1 MKRLLCISK
10 PPKNFSMPMIDQR
23 IIVAIDTFDL
33 ETANTILDKLDPSL
47 CIIKIGSVVFNTLGK
62 SFLKDASSRGFK
74 IFLDLKLHDIP
85 NTVHETILGFHDLS
99 IDMLTVHLSGGEDM
113 LKKAML
119 AGKSINAKVI
129 GVSILTSL
137 KESDTLMLFNN
148 NLDTQIANLFKIA
161 VKTNLDGVVCSP
173 LELEMAN
180 TILDTNSIKITPGIR
195 DIKVADDQARTLS
208 AKEAIEKGA
217 TFIVIGRPITQAED
231 VSTALKTFTDSIHD

>member
-1 MKRLLCISK
+1 MTD
-10 PPKNFSMPMIDQR
+10 PR
-23 IIVAIDTFDL
+23 IIVAIDTYDL
-33 ETANTILDKLDPSL
+33 EEANAILDQLDPDL
-47 CIIKIGSVVFNTLGK
+47 CKIKIGSVVFNSLGK
-62 SFLKDASSRGFK
+62 SFLKEVSSRGFK

-85 NTVHETILGFHDLS
+85 NTVHETILGFHDCS

-231 VSTALKTFTDSIHD
+231 VSTALKTFSDSIHD

>member
-1 MKRLLCISK
+1 MTD
-10 PPKNFSMPMIDQR
+10 PR
-23 IIVAIDTFDL
+23 IIVAIDTYDFQEAKL
-33 ETANTILDKLDPSL
+33 ILDQLDPDL
-47 CIIKIGSVVFNTLGK
+47 CRIKIGSVVFNSLGK
-62 SFLKDASSRGFK
+62 SFLKEVSSRGFK

-85 NTVHETILGFHDLS
+85 NTVHETILGFHDCS
-99 IDMLTVHLSGGEDM
+99 IDMLTIHLSGGEDM

-148 NLDTQIANLFKIA
+148 NLDTQIANLFKMA

-195 DIKVADDQARTLS
+195 DIKAADDQARTLS

-231 VSTALKTFTDSIHD
+231 VSTALKTFSDSIHD